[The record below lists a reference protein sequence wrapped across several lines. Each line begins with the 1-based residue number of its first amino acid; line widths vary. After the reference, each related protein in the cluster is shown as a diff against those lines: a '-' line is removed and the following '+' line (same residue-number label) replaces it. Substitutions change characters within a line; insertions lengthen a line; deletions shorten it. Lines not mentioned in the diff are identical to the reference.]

1 MPSRLERYEAKY
13 RSLIDELDGLG
24 FISPGSLISRE
35 TSCGKPGC
43 RCGGDPPR
51 RHGPYWQW
59 SRLKDGKTL
68 SRRLDEK
75 EADLY
80 RQWIANKHHLDAVI
94 AQMEEISA
102 KAGEILLRGP
112 ADSGSPH
119 RAGR

>member
-1 MPSRLERYEAKY
+1 MPSRLERYETKY
-13 RSLIDELDGLG
+13 RTLIDELDGLG
-24 FISPGSLISRE
+24 FISPGSLVSRE

-43 RCGGDPPR
+43 RCQGDPPR

-68 SRRLDEK
+68 SRRLNTH

-94 AQMEEISA
+94 AQMEEVST
-102 KAGEILLRGP
+102 KAGEILLKGV
-112 ADSGSPH
+112 ADSGPSD